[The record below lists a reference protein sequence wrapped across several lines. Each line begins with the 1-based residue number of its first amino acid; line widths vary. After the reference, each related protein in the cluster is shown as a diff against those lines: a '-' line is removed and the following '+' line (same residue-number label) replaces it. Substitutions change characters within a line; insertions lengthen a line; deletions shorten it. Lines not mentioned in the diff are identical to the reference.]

1 MAMISSFYCAM
12 TTGCLIYLQIIHACI
27 HCSLL
32 HGCKHVILRY
42 VDYVVEVLEGGIVK
56 EGSLGGGAMSKNLL
70 I

>member
-1 MAMISSFYCAM
+1 MVMISSFYCAM
-12 TTGCLIYLQIIHACI
+12 ATGCLIYLQIIHACI

-42 VDYVVEVLEGGIVK
+42 VVEVLEGGIVK